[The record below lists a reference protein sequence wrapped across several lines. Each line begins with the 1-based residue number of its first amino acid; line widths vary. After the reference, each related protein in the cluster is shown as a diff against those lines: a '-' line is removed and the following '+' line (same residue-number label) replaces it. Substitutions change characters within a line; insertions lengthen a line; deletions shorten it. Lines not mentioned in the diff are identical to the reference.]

1 MVFKSGDS
9 VSGNVRNKTFT
20 IDTPTLGKLKV
31 PAKKILRIHFKGPQ
45 FPLDMIRLSAIDTY
59 QGEIEEKTVSFKVKG
74 TGAVTALNAASIHSV
89 LFLDNVGDYSPF

>member
-31 PAKKILRIHFKGPQ
+31 PAKKILRIHFKGPS
-45 FPLDMIRLSAIDTY
+45 FLSI
-59 QGEIEEKTVSFKVKG
+59 
-74 TGAVTALNAASIHSV
+74 
-89 LFLDNVGDYSPF
+89 